1 MDVAIVLFEGFDDLD
16 AFGPFEVL
24 ANAGLALDDFSV
36 TLVTLTPVED
46 IGTSHGATIRPGGV
60 LDEDAR
66 PDLLLIPGGGWNDR
80 PEHGAWAQ
88 AQGDALPD
96 AVRRHHEAGGTVAS
110 VCTGAGIV
118 AAAGILDGRE
128 AATHHHA
135 QAELMQR
142 GVEIVDAR
150 VVDDGEI
157 VTAGGVT
164 AGIDLGLHLVE
175 RAASS
180 KLADLIA
187 REMEY
192 ERRGPLHLGRN
203 AAAAGRRRS

>member
-1 MDVAIVLFEGFDDLD
+1 MKIAIVLFEGFDDLD

-24 ANAGLALDDFSV
+24 ANATLALDDLSV
-36 TLVTLTPVED
+36 ALVTLEPVAEV
-46 IGTSHGATIRPGGV
+46 GTSHGAVIRPSGV
-60 LDEDAR
+60 LDQDVR

-80 PEHGAWAQ
+80 AEHGAWTQ
-88 AQGDALPD
+88 AQGDALPG
-96 AVRRHHEAGGTVAS
+96 AIRRHHEAGGTVAS

-118 AAAGILDGRE
+118 AASGILEGRE
-128 AATHHHA
+128 ATSHHRVH
-135 QAELMQR
+135 AELRER

-157 VTAGGVT
+157 VSAGGVT

-175 RAASS
+175 RASS
-180 KLADLIA
+180 AKLADLIA

-192 ERRGPLHLGRN
+192 ERRGPLHM
-203 AAAAGRRRS
+203 GRRS